1 MTFAKTLVAAAFAL
15 GVSASALADITVGIS
30 LPLTGPANGLGI
42 PMQNYIKLWPDSVA
56 GEKLKV
62 ILLDDAS
69 DPTRAV
75 QNARRFVTEDK
86 VDIVM
91 GSSVTVNAVAMS
103 ETVAESKTVQLM
115 FSPAVLQAGKDHW
128 AFRLPQGNAV
138 MAHAVIEHMKKQGVK
153 TVGFLGYTDAYGET
167 WLNDFRTE
175 TAKLKGP
182 QITAVERFARPD
194 TSVTGQALKLVS
206 ANPDAI
212 LIVASG
218 SGAAM
223 PHKGVVERGYKGKIY
238 QTHAA
243 ATRDLMRIGGKDV
256 EGGFVVSGPALVPE
270 QLSESHPSKK
280 VALDFVTKYEKAYG
294 PGSRN
299 QFAGHAYDAIIVLEK
314 TIPVA
319 KAKAKPGTPE
329 FRAAL
334 RDAIEGMGRTVLA
347 HGVLT
352 YEKDNHWG
360 FTVET
365 PVMLKVATARS
376 TRCSRSPPCSC
387 SR

>member
-1 MTFAKTLVAAAFAL
+1 MTLAKTLLAAALAL
-15 GVSASALADITVGIS
+15 GASASALADLTVGIS

-42 PMQNYIKLWPDSVA
+42 PMQNYIKLWPESVA

-115 FSPAVLQAGKDHW
+115 FSPAVLQAGKDGW

-167 WLNDFRTE
+167 WLNDFRAE
-175 TAKLKGP
+175 SAKLNGP

-223 PHKGVVERGYKGKIY
+223 PHKGVIERGYKGKIY

-270 QLSESHPSKK
+270 QLSDNHPSKR

-294 PGSRN
+294 AGSRN

-314 TIPVA
+314 AVPVA

-347 HGVLT
+347 HGVLI
-352 YEKDNHWG
+352 YEMYYHWG
-360 FTVET
+360 FTTET
-365 PVMLKVATARS
+365 PVMLKVVNGDWKIE
-376 TRCSRSPPCSC
+376 
-387 SR
+387 